1 MFGNSAGQSD
11 DVDNIRR
18 VATTYKVNSNLCI
31 AMHVSVAKQGD
42 RSLLRFEVDGCPVFC
57 PPLLFRHLG
66 LTDVFHFMQSLWF
79 VMLELSY
86 LQTFTF
92 TFVHSDADPEG
103 GGDLPMDGL
112 WSFLPLTNVFWW
124 TSIYDKHLNEKHSL
138 TLEKHW
144 NPFFHFRSVGKGETP
159 THSLPHR
166 RLRCLGLGASN
177 ITLHY
182 IEII

>member
-1 MFGNSAGQSD
+1 VFGNSAGQSD

-42 RSLLRFEVDGCPVFC
+42 RSLLLFEVDGCPVFC
-57 PPLLFRHLG
+57 PLLFRHLG

-79 VMLELSY
+79 VILELSY

-92 TFVHSDADPEG
+92 VHTDADPEG

-112 WSFLPLTNVFWW
+112 W
-124 TSIYDKHLNEKHSL
+124 
-138 TLEKHW
+138 
-144 NPFFHFRSVGKGETP
+144 
-159 THSLPHR
+159 
-166 RLRCLGLGASN
+166 
-177 ITLHY
+177 
-182 IEII
+182 